1 VAPRLEFL
9 FTTVFP
15 HLYVL
20 EKRAADFF
28 QRFNIACLVSSY
40 FSRPYTYVL
49 AQVAQQRGIPVV
61 TMQHSAY
68 GYWDWP
74 IAKYFDGNMS
84 NYKLVGGEGVASYV
98 EENEGSGCQP
108 VATGLIHLDRLI
120 GDTRETAAISNHRP
134 LVVYPLAS
142 YTKNFIHYSNS
153 RLAVTEYFEMNRKVL
168 GVLGQFADVDVEV
181 HPHPAWRFEEN
192 AASIEEWI
200 EGQGWDHI
208 RVTDRGS
215 TVAAMKR
222 SDLIVIDSPSTVLL
236 QATATNS
243 KIMLLNLAFPMTELG
258 LTSLK
263 KRVVYSEDLDS
274 FLQVLKDTLQHQYF
288 NNDPFKDD
296 SFLRLFGSHLHDGQ
310 SLQRSAEA
318 VRRVVA
324 DSRRDFAKEEWV
336 RSAING
342 S

>member
-1 VAPRLEFL
+1 
-9 FTTVFP
+9 
-15 HLYVL
+15 
-20 EKRAADFF
+20 
-28 QRFNIACLVSSY
+28 
-40 FSRPYTYVL
+40 
-49 AQVAQQRGIPVV
+49 
-61 TMQHSAY
+61 
-68 GYWDWP
+68 
-74 IAKYFDGNMS
+74 
-84 NYKLVGGEGVASYV
+84 
-98 EENEGSGCQP
+98 
-108 VATGLIHLDRLI
+108 VATGLLHLDRLI
-120 GDTRETAAISNHRP
+120 SDACETAALSNHRP

-153 RLAVTEYFEMNRKVL
+153 RLAVTEYFEMNRKIL

-192 AASIEEWI
+192 AVSIKDWI
-200 EGQGWDHI
+200 ERQGWEHI

-222 SDLIVIDSPSTVLL
+222 ADLIIIDSPSTVLL
-236 QATATNS
+236 QAVTTDR
-243 KIMLLNLAFPMTELG
+243 KILLLNRAFPMTEMG

-274 FLQVLKDTLQHQYF
+274 FLQVLKDTLQHRDF